1 MVGAYGEFS
10 ADLHQLVYDLVEAK
24 IPGHAAVVRG
34 ARSHALPWAR
44 RQIAVAAMKRQADM
58 IINGLAWCGPGG
70 KEAYDRRHNT
80 KRADA
85 LARVQMEAADYATM
99 FRTHGHRW
107 THAARGSD
115 WF

>member
-1 MVGAYGEFS
+1 
-10 ADLHQLVYDLVEAK
+10 
-24 IPGHAAVVRG
+24 
-34 ARSHALPWAR
+34 
-44 RQIAVAAMKRQADM
+44 MKRQADM

-70 KEAYDRRHNT
+70 KEAYARRHNT

-99 FRTHGHRW
+99 FRKHGLNWAR
-107 THAARGSD
+107 AAADSASD